1 MRPQVK
7 LACSSFVKKG
17 GSLTQLTTVIIIMSL
32 TYGSLAH
39 DLMFQNGFEGKTCPI
54 VSILTLRSFINE
66 MSHCHRDH
74 HHHYSK
80 FTIQNKTWGY
90 P

>member
-1 MRPQVK
+1 
-7 LACSSFVKKG
+7 
-17 GSLTQLTTVIIIMSL
+17 MSL

-54 VSILTLRSFINE
+54 VSILTPGSFINE

-74 HHHYSK
+74 HHHYSQIYYTLHCVELQRTK
-80 FTIQNKTWGY
+80 SGGIHK
-90 P
+90 

>member
-1 MRPQVK
+1 
-7 LACSSFVKKG
+7 
-17 GSLTQLTTVIIIMSL
+17 MSL

-54 VSILTLRSFINE
+54 VSILTPGSFINE

-74 HHHYSK
+74 HHHYSQLYYILK
-80 FTIQNKTWGY
+80 GRSHQGGQGAGGHA
-90 P
+90 PPP

>member
-1 MRPQVK
+1 
-7 LACSSFVKKG
+7 
-17 GSLTQLTTVIIIMSL
+17 MSL

-54 VSILTLRSFINE
+54 VSILTLGSFINE

-74 HHHYSK
+74 HHHYSN

>member
-1 MRPQVK
+1 
-7 LACSSFVKKG
+7 
-17 GSLTQLTTVIIIMSL
+17 MSL

-54 VSILTLRSFINE
+54 VSILTPGSFINE

-80 FTIQNKTWGY
+80 FTIPNKTWGNPY
-90 P
+90 ATFIMQEKVRVFGHELSLEQS

>member
-1 MRPQVK
+1 
-7 LACSSFVKKG
+7 
-17 GSLTQLTTVIIIMSL
+17 MSL

-54 VSILTLRSFINE
+54 VSILTLGSFINE

-80 FTIQNKTWGY
+80 FTI
-90 P
+90 